1 VGKGSHFIFQVWL
14 REAEEP
20 EEILRLESNLR
31 NERVLVVDDTPTN
44 LHVFSLMLERLHI
57 AHHDQAASG
66 QIALSKLEAAH
77 KNGTPFGLVLLDA
90 RMPVMDGLSFV
101 QMLRAEETKIGRKPV
116 PLLALTADQRKG
128 MRKTLQK
135 AGANEYMEKPF
146 ELSELRYTVTRLIA
160 EAKRVEA

>member
-1 VGKGSHFIFQVWL
+1 MFQ
-14 REAEEP
+14 
-20 EEILRLESNLR
+20 IL
-31 NERVLVVDDTPTN
+31 VIDDTEANLLAISASLEHFGYIPTCTTDPIHGFQ
-44 LHVFSLMLERLHI
+44 LAQSQSF
-57 AHHDQAASG
+57 D
-66 QIALSKLEAAH
+66 
-77 KNGTPFGLVLLDA
+77 LLIVDL

-101 QMLRAEETKIGRKPV
+101 QMLRAEELKIGRKPV

-146 ELSELRYTVTRLIA
+146 ELGDLRDTVTRLIA